1 MSILVKGNTFN
12 DGDQITSTKLN
23 NLVDNAT
30 FAATAVDDVTIG
42 LATGKLTLKT
52 VQTGN
57 LANSAVTTAKIA
69 DSSVTTAKL
78 ADNSVT
84 TAKIVDASVTAAKL
98 APDAIA
104 SASIVDGSVTAP
116 KLNGAQTGDA
126 PIFGVRAWAK
136 FAGQGSNGA
145 CTVNASGNVTSVS
158 RISSGTYE
166 VVMTTPMQDANY
178 AIVPNSDAFSS
189 RIEPSFTETTTTFRL
204 RFRNDNADPTNPTE
218 ATFIVIR

>member
-1 MSILVKGNTFN
+1 MSILVKGNTFA

-78 ADNSVT
+78 ADSSVT

-145 CTVNASGNVTSVS
+145 CVVNASGNVTSVS

-166 VVMTTPMQDANY
+166 VVMTTAMQDVNY
-178 AIVPNSDAFSS
+178 AIVANSDVFSS
-189 RIEPSFTETTTTFRL
+189 RIDPIFTETTTTFRL
-204 RFRNDNADPTNPTE
+204 RFRNDNPTNPTE